1 MCGLE
6 NHTVVNTSWQRW
18 VSPCFGPTWEE
29 DSMSETGSAR
39 QVLEAADQLVTAF
52 GEGRVDDYFACFH
65 PEATFIFYTTDRRL
79 ESTAE
84 WRLMWDRLV
93 CEDDFRVLECFS
105 RERRVQDLGDSAV
118 FTHDVETLISTRSGE
133 ETLHERET
141 IVFARQEDGGWLAV
155 HEHLSPAK
163 SV

>member
-1 MCGLE
+1 
-6 NHTVVNTSWQRW
+6 
-18 VSPCFGPTWEE
+18 
-29 DSMSETGSAR
+29 MSETGTAR
-39 QVLEAADQLVTAF
+39 QVLEAADRLVTAF

-65 PEATFIFYTTDRRL
+65 PEATFIFYTTNRRL

-84 WRLMWDRLV
+84 WRLLWDRLV
-93 CEDDFRVLECFS
+93 REDDFRVLECFS

-118 FTHDVETLISTRSGE
+118 FTHDVETLISTSSGE

>member
-1 MCGLE
+1 
-6 NHTVVNTSWQRW
+6 
-18 VSPCFGPTWEE
+18 
-29 DSMSETGSAR
+29 MSETGTAR
-39 QVLEAADQLVTAF
+39 QVLEAADGLVTAF
-52 GEGRVDDYFACFH
+52 GEGRVDDYFAYFH
-65 PEATFIFYTTDRRL
+65 PEATFIFYTSDRRL

-84 WRLMWDRLV
+84 WRLTWNRLV
-93 CEDDFRVLECFS
+93 REDDFRVLECFS

-118 FTHDVETLISTRSGE
+118 FTHDVETLISTRCGE

-155 HEHLSPAK
+155 HEHLSPAT

>member
-6 NHTVVNTSWQRW
+6 RHKLVNTSWQRW

-29 DSMSETGSAR
+29 DIMSETGTAR
-39 QVLEAADQLVTAF
+39 QVLKAADRLVTAF

-93 CEDDFRVLECFS
+93 REDDFRVLECFS

-133 ETLHERET
+133 EILHERET
-141 IVFARQEDGGWLAV
+141 IVFARQEDGPWLAV

>member
-1 MCGLE
+1 
-6 NHTVVNTSWQRW
+6 
-18 VSPCFGPTWEE
+18 
-29 DSMSETGSAR
+29 MSQTGTTR
-39 QVLEAADQLVTAF
+39 QVLEAADRLVTAF

-118 FTHDVETLISTRSGE
+118 FTHDVETLISTRTGK

-141 IVFARQEDGGWLAV
+141 IVFARQEDGSWLAV
-155 HEHLSPAK
+155 HEHLSPAG
-163 SV
+163 SI